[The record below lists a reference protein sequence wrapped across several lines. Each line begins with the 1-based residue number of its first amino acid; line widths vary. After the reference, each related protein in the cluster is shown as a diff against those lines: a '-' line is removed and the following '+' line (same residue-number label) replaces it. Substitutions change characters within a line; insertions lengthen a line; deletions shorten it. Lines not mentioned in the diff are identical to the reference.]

1 MDYEALKAKYNAEE
15 VGDRLIAEVNGQRQ
29 YIADK
34 TVGGGF
40 ALTPHGEILVGQITD
55 AVTAEEKPK
64 RKKKEAAESTTADDD
79 LLAGLDDAPAAE

>member
-40 ALTPHGEILVGQITD
+40 ALTPTV
-55 AVTAEEKPK
+55 
-64 RKKKEAAESTTADDD
+64 RFW
-79 LLAGLDDAPAAE
+79 LARSPTR